1 MTAVPPSSR
10 PDSAPAPP
18 PLANVPSPAP
28 ANDPALE
35 RLALGILF
43 LVLGLVAAL
52 TPAQNDTFWH
62 LRAGADI
69 WRTHQFLHVDT
80 YSHTV
85 AGAPW
90 ENHEWL
96 AQVLMYLAWRM
107 GGMPALSA
115 AATLLIMVTVA
126 ITYRLMV
133 GPPLVRCA
141 LLAVGMSIAS
151 CVWVLRPQ
159 LATLLGI
166 AVLLLLL
173 VQERHRLIPPLF
185 VLWANAHGAVALGG
199 IILLAAAVAT
209 LLCWHRTRDLA
220 DRKRLVTFA
229 LVLPLAAL
237 ATAATPLGFHI
248 FSFVMR
254 LGGPFSEHV
263 TEWSPPLPFEGLG
276 TLFWLAVVGFVGVLL
291 ARRRALRALDW
302 PALTC
307 LLPAAALFPL
317 AAQSMRNI
325 GPFLMVATV
334 AASRVLGPGCQLRFR
349 SRFRFPARW
358 RSLPSADTGA
368 RGRLRCVTAIVGGLA
383 VAGLGFAVYAW
394 NTELAPLN
402 YRPIGDDA
410 LSAVRACDG
419 PLYNRYDDGGYLIW
433 FAPEKPV
440 FVDGR
445 QVPYSLDLLNDV
457 VTIENGGSYR
467 AAFTRWGIRCA
478 FLPVHDPLASRLHDD
493 GWRVTFADARWT
505 VLGSPPL

>member
-1 MTAVPPSSR
+1 M
-10 PDSAPAPP
+10 
-18 PLANVPSPAP
+18 
-28 ANDPALE
+28 
-35 RLALGILF
+35 
-43 LVLGLVAAL
+43 LGLVAVL

-62 LRAGADI
+62 LRVGADI
-69 WRTHQFLHVDT
+69 WRTHQFLRVDT

-85 AGAPW
+85 AGAAW
-90 ENHEWL
+90 ENHESL
-96 AQVLMYLAWRM
+96 TQVLMYLAWRV

-159 LATLLGI
+159 LATMLGI
-166 AVLLLLL
+166 AVLLVLL
-173 VQERHRLIPPLF
+173 VQDRHRLIPPLF

-199 IILLAAAVAT
+199 IILVAAAVAA
-209 LLCWHRTRDLA
+209 LMCWLRTHDRD
-220 DRKRLVTFA
+220 DRKRLLTLV

-307 LLPAAALFPL
+307 LLPAVALFPL

-334 AASRVLGPGCQLRFR
+334 AASRVLGPASRLRFR
-349 SRFRFPARW
+349 GPARW
-358 RSLPSADTGA
+358 RSPPSADTGA
-368 RGRLRCVTAIVGGLA
+368 RVRLLCVTAIVGVLA

-394 NTELAPLN
+394 KTELAVLN

-410 LSAVRACDG
+410 LSALRACDG
-419 PLYNRYDDGGYLIW
+419 PLYNHYDDGGYLIW

-457 VTIENGGSYR
+457 VTIENGGSYA
-467 AAFTRWGIRCA
+467 AAFNRWRIRCA

-493 GWRVTFADARWT
+493 GWRVTFADTRWT
-505 VLGSPPL
+505 VLGSPPR